1 MAGFSSDYIPAFSTM
16 LLDKHK
22 NSNFWYENKCP
33 RCGNDDV
40 SEKNINETVY
50 IICEK
55 CGYMEKAEKKEGIL
69 NRKNKKPHKE
79 KDA

>member
-1 MAGFSSDYIPAFSTM
+1 MAGFSSDYIPSFSTM

-22 NSNFWYENKCP
+22 NGRVWDETKCP

-40 SEKNINETVY
+40 SEKNINETAY
-50 IICEK
+50 IVCEK
-55 CGYMEKAEKKEGIL
+55 CGYMEKAERKERITSKKS
-69 NRKNKKPHKE
+69 HKE